1 MIAIATS
8 RCSSP
13 FVSKEMQGE
22 AIAPCHCS
30 ADMSAAI
37 PLGEAHPTIHLEQI
51 KPDRVWS
58 LKEFEILHD
67 MSKPIAI
74 VVDGV
79 YEDPHWWVR
88 L

>member
-1 MIAIATS
+1 
-8 RCSSP
+8 
-13 FVSKEMQGE
+13 
-22 AIAPCHCS
+22 
-30 ADMSAAI
+30 MSAASA
-37 PLGEAHPTIHLEQI
+37 LGVAQSHPTAHWEQV
-51 KPDRVWS
+51 KPDRVWT
-58 LKEFEILHD
+58 LKELEILHD